1 MARPRPSPSDG
12 VAYEVVVRGR
22 LGPVLRAALIAGQPI
37 TTVEACSVLRVRDVM
52 DRDLTDLVG
61 ILESAHL
68 SVQDVHPV
76 PELVDD
82 APQPSSPG

>member
-1 MARPRPSPSDG
+1 MADPRPSPSDG

-22 LGPVLRAALIAGQPI
+22 LGPVLRAALVAGQPI
-37 TTVEACSVLRVRDVM
+37 TTVEACSVLRVRDAK

-61 ILESAHL
+61 ILEDAHL

-76 PELVDD
+76 AELVDE
-82 APQPSSPG
+82 ARQPSTAG

>member
-22 LGPVLRAALIAGQPI
+22 LGPVLRAALVAGQPI
-37 TTVEACSVLRVRDVM
+37 ISIEACSVLRVCDVK

-61 ILESAHL
+61 LLEGAHL
-68 SVQDVHPV
+68 CVQDVHPV
-76 PELVDD
+76 AE
-82 APQPSSPG
+82 A

>member
-1 MARPRPSPSDG
+1 MAGPHPSPSEG

-37 TTVEACSVLRVRDVM
+37 TAVEACSVLRVRDAN
-52 DRDLTDLVG
+52 DRDLTDLMG

-76 PELVDD
+76 PELVDETTQHST
-82 APQPSSPG
+82 AG

>member
-1 MARPRPSPSDG
+1 MAGPCPAPSDG

-22 LGPVLRAALIAGQPI
+22 LGPVLRAALVGGQPI
-37 TTVEACSVLRVRDVM
+37 TSIEACSVLRVRDVK

-61 ILESAHL
+61 ILEGAHL

-76 PELVDD
+76 PELVED
-82 APQPSSPG
+82 APHHSTAG